1 MRLINKHN
9 GVEVSVPDERGEALL
24 ATGVWEPRGAVETAN
39 PSTGRRTRRAKAAT
53 TDTE

>member
-24 ATGVWEPRGAVETAN
+24 ATGVWEPRGAVETTKPA
-39 PSTGRRTRRAKAAT
+39 SGRRPRRAKATPA
-53 TDTE
+53 DTE